1 MGRGRS
7 RVRAAEATVVLEAK
21 TVSILDYESFVDNLL
36 FLTERDRCR
45 LKLAGGEIIDNIV
58 THAAPVRGGRLIARA
73 AHRAGSRYI
82 LLGFY
87 FSSPSFDSI
96 AVEAVN
102 TDSAKPVFDSTHRR
116 WRGIGMAMCRNLARR
131 VSFRPGETMDRIYLE
146 FDPT

>member
-1 MGRGRS
+1 MDRRRF

-21 TVSILDYESFVDNLL
+21 TVSILDYEDFVDGLL

-58 THAAPVRGGRLIARA
+58 KHAAPVRGGRLIARTA
-73 AHRAGSRYI
+73 RRAGSRYI

-87 FSSPSFDSI
+87 FSSKNFDSI
-96 AVEAVN
+96 AVEAVK
-102 TDSAKPVFDSTHRR
+102 TDAAKPVFDPTHRR
-116 WRGIGMAMCRNLARR
+116 WRGIGLVMCRNLARR